1 MGRLAIGN
9 NAFGNSSGFEVKG
22 FNDTPGPHNI
32 MACSPSEG
40 TVEWGILMP
49 VIPKLYSSNLDI
61 LRYSFSDCDGR
72 SCAYL

>member
-1 MGRLAIGN
+1 MGRLAIGI
-9 NAFGNSSGFEVKG
+9 NAFGSSSGFEVKG

-32 MACSPSEG
+32 RACSPSEG

-49 VIPKLYSSNLDI
+49 VIFKLYSCNPDI
-61 LRYSFSDCDGR
+61 FKCSFSSCDGR